1 MNKEQLKQA
10 KSLERQINAV
20 ESSLKELGG
29 GTGRSYEVSEKSL
42 CPMVGVL
49 RGFFD
54 EDVYRLRA
62 EAYLADLRKQ
72 MEAL

>member
-1 MNKEQLKQA
+1 MNKEQLEKA
-10 KSLERQINAV
+10 NHLERQMKAI
-20 ESSLKELGG
+20 ESSLKQLGG
-29 GTGRSYEVSEKSL
+29 EMGRGYELSEKCL

-72 MEAL
+72 MDAL